1 MPTDK
6 SWRRLLETI
15 PLFPLNSILFPKGRI
30 SLQIFESRY
39 VDMIRQCL
47 KDQTGFGVVLI
58 ETGSEVARLGQKLD
72 IHRIGTYSNVV
83 DWNQLPNGLLGITVE
98 GHTTFKIIESWREGN
113 DLCKAEVVF
122 REFDSVDSDP
132 VDVGD
137 QFREYVDL
145 LQGLSKHPAIEELKL
160 DISFENLREIAWR
173 LSELLPISNR
183 DKQAL
188 LELSDP
194 FDRLEQIELYISAIN
209 QQDNRST

>member
-1 MPTDK
+1 MPILAREV
-6 SWRRLLETI
+6 SFEII

-47 KDQTGFGVVLI
+47 RDQSGFGVVLI
-58 ETGSEVARLGQKLD
+58 ETGSEVANPKQKLD
-72 IHRIGTYSNVV
+72 IHRIGTYSSVV

-98 GHTTFKIIESWREGN
+98 GQTTFKIVESWREDN

-122 REFDSVDSDP
+122 RDFDSVNSDP
-132 VDVGD
+132 VDVGE
-137 QFREYVDL
+137 QFQEYVDL
-145 LQGLSKHPAIEELKL
+145 LQGLSRHPAIEELKL
-160 DISFENLREIAWR
+160 NISFENLREIVWR

-194 FDRLEQIELYISAIN
+194 FDRLEQIELYIRAMN
-209 QQDNRST
+209 QQDNKSY

>member
-1 MPTDK
+1 
-6 SWRRLLETI
+6 LEII

-47 KDQTGFGVVLI
+47 RDQSVFGVVLI
-58 ETGSEVARLGQKLD
+58 ETGSEVANPKQKLD
-72 IHRIGTYSNVV
+72 IHRIGTYSSVV

-98 GHTTFKIIESWREGN
+98 GQTTFKIVESWREDN

-122 REFDSVDSDP
+122 RDFDSVNSDP
-132 VDVGD
+132 VDVGE
-137 QFREYVDL
+137 QFQEYVDL
-145 LQGLSKHPAIEELKL
+145 LQGLSRHPAIEELKL
-160 DISFENLREIAWR
+160 NISFENLREIVWR

-194 FDRLEQIELYISAIN
+194 FDRLEQIELYIRAMN
-209 QQDNRST
+209 QQDNKSY